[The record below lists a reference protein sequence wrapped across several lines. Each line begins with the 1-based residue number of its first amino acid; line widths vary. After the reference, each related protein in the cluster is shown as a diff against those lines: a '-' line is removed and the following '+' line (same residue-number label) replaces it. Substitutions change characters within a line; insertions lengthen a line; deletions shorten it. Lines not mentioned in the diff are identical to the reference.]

1 MIFSART
8 LRGTLLASLMLV
20 CSASVQAQEISSG
33 HLAAARSAIGAIQAT
48 EQFDNILLNAATQ
61 IKAELIVNNPNLQGE
76 ISTMVDDKAIEL
88 AARRGD
94 LENEVARVYA
104 KLFTEQELN
113 EIAAFYQTD
122 AGKKLLSQGPVATRE
137 MMSAADVWANGI
149 MRDLR
154 TSAGEGMR
162 QIVAANAPAGA
173 AEGGVAAPTT
183 GAAASN

>member
-1 MIFSART
+1 MILSART

-20 CSASVQAQEISSG
+20 SAASVQAQEISSG
-33 HLAAARSAIGAIQAT
+33 HLAAARQAIASIQAT

-104 KLFTEQELN
+104 KLFTEQELT
-113 EIAAFYQTD
+113 EIADFYASD

-137 MMSAADVWANGI
+137 MMSSADVWANGI

-154 TSAGEGMR
+154 SSASEGMR
-162 QIVAANAPAGA
+162 QIVAANAPAGT
-173 AEGGVAAPTT
+173 EGGVAAPTT